1 MSSTRAS
8 SFSDRKRESV
18 LAAAKRSF
26 LARGFAATNLDA
38 VAQAAGVSKMT
49 IYSHFG
55 SKENLFMRVLARVI
69 ADHSTG
75 GPALD
80 ADVEPSELQESL
92 TAIAVDLIETVQDP
106 EVAGLRRVLVAEQ
119 PRQPELASAWRRS
132 AVLATVD
139 ELAEYFTSLQRRDL
153 LAGIDPS
160 LLATQFLWMLIGDP
174 LDVALLDPGTTRTT
188 PRAQATHAVRTLLA
202 AYGGSEVPPPVTPAT
217 RRRA

>member
-1 MSSTRAS
+1 MSSTTTPS
-8 SFSDRKRESV
+8 SSDRKRESV
-18 LAAAKRSF
+18 LCAAKRSF
-26 LARGFAATNLDA
+26 LARGFAATHLDE

-55 SKENLFMRVLARVI
+55 SKENLFLRVLERVI

-80 ADVEPSELQESL
+80 AEVAPSQLRASL

-106 EVAGLRRVLVAEQ
+106 DVAGLRRVLVAEQ
-119 PRQPELASAWRRS
+119 PRQPDLAAAWRRS

-139 ELAEYFTSLQRRDL
+139 ALAEYFALLGQRGL
-153 LAGIDPS
+153 LVDIDPQ

-174 LDVALLDPGTTRTT
+174 LDVALLDPASGGASSQ
-188 PRAQATHAVRTLLA
+188 AQATHAVRTLLA
-202 AYGGSEVPPPVTPAT
+202 AYGGSEQPALT
-217 RRRA
+217 RARRRRA